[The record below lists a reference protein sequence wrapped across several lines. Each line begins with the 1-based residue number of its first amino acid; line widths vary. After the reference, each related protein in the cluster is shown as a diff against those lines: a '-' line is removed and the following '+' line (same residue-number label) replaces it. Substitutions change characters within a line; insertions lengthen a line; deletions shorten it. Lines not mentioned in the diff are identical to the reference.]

1 MQKKWPGA
9 LLARLADF
17 LRFAWVSYGIAARHG
32 TPPPERLAAP
42 SKRPA
47 LERVLSDALGGAAG
61 GVVLVHWGPYG
72 SGKTFAARRAAER
85 LRANGSL
92 VVALNGHHMLW
103 AERASLQ
110 AFVRAG
116 VGIPPDRPEPLSA
129 FFGLRPTT
137 LIVDDMDVPLRHA
150 EDRAE
155 CLRAL
160 VADSR
165 ETRRFNVLLLVTSWE
180 WAAELRALGAT
191 LTAEE
196 LRGLLGTASDDAI
209 VAAAAVAGTPG
220 ALVFFAETGR
230 PCAAHARRIA
240 EEWRRGIEALLLPAE
255 GRTQAPSRF
264 PDRDGVF
271 HWEDAPP

>member
-1 MQKKWPGA
+1 M
-9 LLARLADF
+9 
-17 LRFAWVSYGIAARHG
+17 
-32 TPPPERLAAP
+32 
-42 SKRPA
+42 
-47 LERVLSDALGGAAG
+47 GGARQPPG
-61 GVVLVHWGPYG
+61 
-72 SGKTFAARRAAER
+72 
-85 LRANGSL
+85 LRAG
-92 VVALNGHHMLW
+92 
-103 AERASLQ
+103 
-110 AFVRAG
+110 
-116 VGIPPDRPEPLSA
+116 RPEPLSA

-191 LTAEE
+191 LIGAPALWTAEE

-271 HWEDAPP
+271 HWEDAPPVIRRLTYPPPLGSAPQKSIPRVVWR

>member
-1 MQKKWPGA
+1 MLA

-191 LTAEE
+191 LTAEAPRHGQRRRDRGRRGGRWHPGGARLLRRDRAP
-196 LRGLLGTASDDAI
+196 LRGARPPHRRGVATRHRGP
-209 VAAAAVAGTPG
+209 AAA
-220 ALVFFAETGR
+220 R
-230 PCAAHARRIA
+230 
-240 EEWRRGIEALLLPAE
+240 
-255 GRTQAPSRF
+255 
-264 PDRDGVF
+264 
-271 HWEDAPP
+271 

>member
-1 MQKKWPGA
+1 MDEIKILTRQATVMQKKWPGA
-9 LLARLADF
+9 LPVPSSSFSSSIYARSAGAARGLPPLRVGVVRHRRKARHAAARAPRRALEAACARARPLGRARLRGGRRGA
-17 LRFAWVSYGIAARHG
+17 G
-32 TPPPERLAAP
+32 
-42 SKRPA
+42 
-47 LERVLSDALGGAAG
+47 ALGAVRLGQD
-61 GVVLVHWGPYG
+61 LRGP
-72 SGKTFAARRAAER
+72 SGRRAAACKR
-85 LRANGSL
+85 QSGGRAQRPPHAVGGARQPPGLRAG
-92 VVALNGHHMLW
+92 
-103 AERASLQ
+103 RQ
-110 AFVRAG
+110 
-116 VGIPPDRPEPLSA
+116 EPLSA

-220 ALVFFAETGR
+220 GARLLRRDRAPLRGAR
-230 PCAAHARRIA
+230 PPH
-240 EEWRRGIEALLLPAE
+240 RRGVATRHRGPAAA
-255 GRTQAPSRF
+255 R
-264 PDRDGVF
+264 
-271 HWEDAPP
+271 

>member
-1 MQKKWPGA
+1 M
-9 LLARLADF
+9 
-17 LRFAWVSYGIAARHG
+17 
-32 TPPPERLAAP
+32 
-42 SKRPA
+42 
-47 LERVLSDALGGAAG
+47 GGARQPPG
-61 GVVLVHWGPYG
+61 
-72 SGKTFAARRAAER
+72 
-85 LRANGSL
+85 LRAG
-92 VVALNGHHMLW
+92 
-103 AERASLQ
+103 
-110 AFVRAG
+110 
-116 VGIPPDRPEPLSA
+116 RPEPLSA

-191 LTAEE
+191 LTA
-196 LRGLLGTASDDAI
+196 DAI

-240 EEWRRGIEALLLPAE
+240 EEWRRGTEALLLPAE

>member
-1 MQKKWPGA
+1 MLA

-17 LRFAWVSYGIAARHG
+17 LRVAWVSYGIAARHG
-32 TPPPERLAAP
+32 TPQPERLAAP

-47 LERVLSDALGGAAG
+47 LERVLSDALGGASG
-61 GVVLVHWGPYG
+61 GVVLLHWKPYG

-92 VVALNGHHMLW
+92 VVALNGYHMQW
-103 AERASLQ
+103 VERASLQ

-129 FFGLRPTT
+129 SVRVVGPTT
-137 LIVDDMDVPLRHA
+137 LIVDDLDVPLRHV

-165 ETRRFNVLLLVTSWE
+165 ETWRFNVLLLVTSWE
-180 WAAELRALGAT
+180 WAAELRALGAA
-191 LTAEE
+191 LIGAPALWTAEE
-196 LRGLLGTASDDAI
+196 LSAEPLPRQGRRLPLGGRAPVIRRLTYPPSCGSEKYTQSGLEI
-209 VAAAAVAGTPG
+209 
-220 ALVFFAETGR
+220 
-230 PCAAHARRIA
+230 
-240 EEWRRGIEALLLPAE
+240 
-255 GRTQAPSRF
+255 
-264 PDRDGVF
+264 DG
-271 HWEDAPP
+271 